1 MSDALTPYSRAVFI
15 TKSDTV
21 NFDFTTETQR
31 AANPA
36 GTKACD
42 AILVGTH
49 GAILIVMPDGTV
61 VTTATTNDG
70 TILPLKAVRVQSAT
84 TAATN
89 MYALYYN

>member
-1 MSDALTPYSRAVFI
+1 MSQALAPYTRAVFI

-21 NFDFTTETQR
+21 NFDLTTETQR

-36 GTKACD
+36 GTKRCD

-70 TILPLKAVRVQSAT
+70 EILPLAAVRVQSTT